1 MFIQDLVLAT
11 ELFDGYSSNNL
22 VQECFSG
29 CSQASLTFVKNSLVT
44 VIHELRAQLNLYL
57 YSPHVLPI
65 HLKRSTDLHIMP
77 SNHHESSENR
87 WVDDLFMCRWK
98 GKTFIYFLYF
108 SSNL

>member
-87 WVDDLFMCRWK
+87 
-98 GKTFIYFLYF
+98 
-108 SSNL
+108 